1 MNRPL
6 PVLIILCTVF
16 FSALAGSS
24 AWAANNEVTR
34 TLNVDLGNVDALV
47 IDGGVG
53 TIDIVP
59 VAGTTLRIEV
69 AIEGNRTGLLQRKRD
84 VTDIELAQHLDNGE
98 LKIELTEDDFDDLEV
113 HWTIEMPAVAT
124 TSLNL
129 AVGQLIARVGA
140 TELDVNVGVGQASV
154 TAARIDTGHIEASAG
169 VGSATVHGANRS
181 DSQRAFVSENV
192 DGFGEG
198 EFNIEV
204 NVGVGEASVFLVD
217 ET

>member
-1 MNRPL
+1 MKKTMPGL
-6 PVLIILCTVF
+6 LIVGATLLGTY
-16 FSALAGSS
+16 AY
-24 AWAANNEVTR
+24 AATNTVTR
-34 TLNVDLGNVDALV
+34 TLDVSLESVQTLN

-53 TIDIVP
+53 TMDIVP

-69 AIEGNRTGLLQRKRD
+69 EIEGNRTGLLRRKRD

-113 HWTIEMPAVAT
+113 HWTIQMPAVAA

-140 TELDVNVGVGQASV
+140 TALDVNVGVGQASV
-154 TAARIDTGHIEASAG
+154 TASRIDAGHIEASAG
-169 VGSATVHGANRS
+169 VGSATLHGANRS
-181 DSQRAFVSENV
+181 DSQRAFVSENA

-198 EFNIEV
+198 AFDIKV
-204 NVGVGEASVFLVD
+204 NVGVGEASVFLVN

>member
-140 TELDVNVGVGQASV
+140 TALDVNVGVGQASV

-198 EFNIEV
+198 DFDIEV

>member
-16 FSALAGSS
+16 FSALAGTF

-34 TLNVDLGNVDALV
+34 TLDVD
-47 IDGGVG
+47 
-53 TIDIVP
+53 
-59 VAGTTLRIEV
+59 
-69 AIEGNRTGLLQRKRD
+69 
-84 VTDIELAQHLDNGE
+84 LDNGE

-140 TELDVNVGVGQASV
+140 TALDVNVGVGQAAV
-154 TAARIDTGHIEASAG
+154 TAARMDTGHIEASAG
-169 VGSATVHGANRS
+169 VGSATLHGVNRS
-181 DSQRAFVSENV
+181 DSQRAFVSENAE
-192 DGFGEG
+192 GFGQQPVQSHAVCHMTRG
-198 EFNIEV
+198 IADKRLSWKRV
-204 NVGVGEASVFLVD
+204 I
-217 ET
+217 

>member
-198 EFNIEV
+198 DFDIEV

>member
-16 FSALAGSS
+16 FGALAGSV

-34 TLNVDLGNVDALV
+34 TLDVDLGNVDALV

-154 TAARIDTGHIEASAG
+154 TAARIDTGHIEAAAG
-169 VGSATVHGANRS
+169 VGSATLHGANSS

>member
-1 MNRPL
+1 MHRPL
-6 PVLIILCTVF
+6 PVLIILCTALF
-16 FSALAGSS
+16 ATLAGTF
-24 AWAANNEVTR
+24 AFAANNAVTR
-34 TLNVDLGNVDALV
+34 TLDVALEDVTALV

-53 TIDIVP
+53 TMDIVP

-69 AIEGNRTGLLQRKRD
+69 EIEGNRTGLLRRKRD
-84 VTDIELAQHLDNGE
+84 VTDIELAQHLRNGE

-113 HWTIEMPAVAT
+113 HWTIEMPAVAA

-129 AVGQLIARVGA
+129 AVGQLIARVGPTA
-140 TELDVNVGVGQASV
+140 LDVNVGVGQASV
-154 TAARIDTGHIEASAG
+154 TAARIATGHIEASAG
-169 VGSATVHGANRS
+169 VGSATLHGANRS

-198 EFNIEV
+198 DFDIEV

>member
-16 FSALAGSS
+16 FSALAGSF

-34 TLNVDLGNVDALV
+34 TLDVDLVNVDALV

-169 VGSATVHGANRS
+169 VGSATLHGANRS
-181 DSQRAFVSENV
+181 ASQRAFVSENV

-198 EFNIEV
+198 DFDIEV

>member
-140 TELDVNVGVGQASV
+140 TALDVNVGVGQASV

>member
-1 MNRPL
+1 VTAAPESLASNAGVNAFELVKHPTGLDHGNPEFR
-6 PVLIILCTVF
+6 
-16 FSALAGSS
+16 SALTFTHPGFGG
-24 AWAANNEVTR
+24 
-34 TLNVDLGNVDALV
+34 LLGKGLV
-47 IDGGVG
+47 RENPDPNL
-53 TIDIVP
+53 T
-59 VAGTTLRIEV
+59 TTLHV
-69 AIEGNRTGLLQRKRD
+69 TGQGD
-84 VTDIELAQHLDNGE
+84 
-98 LKIELTEDDFDDLEV
+98 
-113 HWTIEMPAVAT
+113 T

-154 TAARIDTGHIEASAG
+154 TAARIDTGHIVASAG

>member
-204 NVGVGEASVFLVD
+204 YVGVGEASVFLVD